1 MGLFLPRRW
10 RSQPQYPV
18 RLSRNPYPTWVLSP
32 SVRIEPVTGKQY
44 VLGATASI
52 VPGPQGYQLK
62 GSGTASGVSFVQ
74 YAGPPYAGFFNYNA
88 RDFSGNSPDRTGPFY
103 VFFRVYLSETADQVL
118 FGDAD
123 SGGNNWWILLRV
135 LTGAWQLDTR
145 GYSCTTSGGTV
156 TTGWHDVEI
165 WSPNG
170 ASGYTQYLAVDG
182 VDIGNTVSAT
192 PFPAST
198 HAFQMA
204 VGQWGSLVYRN
215 FTGTIPLAF
224 GLNTVPSPG
233 LRQQYRQNPWGELFA
248 PLPARR
254 FFLGAA
260 AGAATHPST
269 GVLTGA
275 GSTVAGTATHLA
287 LHTTTGALTGPG
299 SSVVGAAVHPHTT
312 TGVLTGAGS
321 TVAGTATHG
330 AVHETTGTLTGP
342 GSTVAGS
349 ALHPHTTAGVLT
361 GSGSTVAGAAERASP
376 GIHPTT
382 GALVGAGSTV
392 AGTAAHLGLHTTTG
406 ALVGPGA
413 SVSGTATRL
422 ALHTTSGI
430 LVAAGATVTGAATRV
445 GAGAVAH
452 DTDGALVGAGST
464 VSGAAVWY
472 LSGVYGDP
480 QLEKYVNASPDRIGL
495 PPTPE
500 AHLRVGRKPSGK
512 PRRIG

>member
-254 FFLGAA
+254 FFLPVGGPVVKVGSAKAAGGGNAA
-260 AGAATHPST
+260 ASGKGDS
-269 GVLTGA
+269 V
-275 GSTVAGTATHLA
+275 GTAK
-287 LHTTTGALTGPG
+287 
-299 SSVVGAAVHPHTT
+299 
-312 TGVLTGAGS
+312 
-321 TVAGTATHG
+321 
-330 AVHETTGTLTGP
+330 
-342 GSTVAGS
+342 
-349 ALHPHTTAGVLT
+349 
-361 GSGSTVAGAAERASP
+361 
-376 GIHPTT
+376 
-382 GALVGAGSTV
+382 VGAGGNAKATGVSV
-392 AGTAAHLGLHTTTG
+392 SVGTAEPT
-406 ALVGPGA
+406 ALVPAIPVNGTDTSPPAAAAPRKNLRAGRGA
-413 SVSGTATRL
+413 NICHGLTEISATSL
-422 ALHTTSGI
+422 ALSPLSHPAESQCGVTAVQ
-430 LVAAGATVTGAATRV
+430 LV
-445 GAGAVAH
+445 
-452 DTDGALVGAGST
+452 
-464 VSGAAVWY
+464 
-472 LSGVYGDP
+472 P
-480 QLEKYVNASPDRIGL
+480 
-495 PPTPE
+495 
-500 AHLRVGRKPSGK
+500 
-512 PRRIG
+512 